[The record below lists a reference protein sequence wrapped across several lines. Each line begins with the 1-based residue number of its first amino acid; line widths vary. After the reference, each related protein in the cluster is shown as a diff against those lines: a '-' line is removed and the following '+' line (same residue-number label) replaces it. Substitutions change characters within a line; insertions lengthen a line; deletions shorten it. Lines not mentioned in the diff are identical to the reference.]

1 MDDVKSTD
9 IQRCLRWESGRV
21 SETEKD
27 CKKRKQML
35 DDAARGIFWEV
46 EGEVKG
52 GNQCID
58 DCQTDDG
65 LQPTKD
71 DRGKMACS

>member
-1 MDDVKSTD
+1 MMVMVKVT
-9 IQRCLRWESGRV
+9 RVVMVVSGR
-21 SETEKD
+21 
-27 CKKRKQML
+27 L